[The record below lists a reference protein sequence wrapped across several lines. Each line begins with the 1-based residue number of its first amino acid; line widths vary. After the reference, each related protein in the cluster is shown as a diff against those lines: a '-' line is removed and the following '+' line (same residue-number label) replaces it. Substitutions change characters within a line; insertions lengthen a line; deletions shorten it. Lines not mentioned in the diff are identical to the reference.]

1 MQAIP
6 GLACPAC
13 RGDLRP
19 DSETGLTCAACHRSY
34 PVFEGI
40 PSFVPS
46 PSPDRST
53 LCQLTVLVPAL
64 NEAANLQE
72 LLPSIQRELQSLDI
86 DHELI
91 VVDGGSTDGTAE
103 VVARHDAFLLP
114 QAMPGYGGALRTGFE
129 RARGEFVL
137 TLDADGS
144 HDPTFL
150 GQMWAARSAAE
161 VVIASRYVP
170 GGTAEMPRSRRILS
184 RTLNLVF
191 GRGLSLPYA
200 DLSSG
205 YRLYRRRALA
215 ALELPGTDFNILEEI
230 LIRAVAAGF
239 TVQEVAFHYR
249 ARLAGKTHARLA
261 SFAVSYLQTFGAM
274 WKLRNSIAS
283 ADYDARA
290 YDSIVPLQR
299 YWQRRRYAVITKLAA
314 GAQRVLDVGCGSSRI
329 IGSGRLVG
337 LDIVLGKLRYARR
350 YENPLVHGSI
360 FELPFKDASFDCVI
374 CSEVIE
380 HVSADET
387 VFSELERVLEPGGR
401 LILGTPDYDR
411 WRWRALEWVYGKVS
425 PGGYADEHI
434 THYGRE
440 NLAAYL
446 SGRGMTIESVDYV
459 GGSEMIFSL
468 RKSTSTAAPIGRLPV
483 TAGLRKARYGSA
495 IRSRS

>member
-19 DSETGLTCAACHRSY
+19 GSETVLTCVACHRSY

-40 PSFVPS
+40 PSFIPS
-46 PSPDRST
+46 PAPDRSMVY
-53 LCQLTVLVPAL
+53 QLTVLVPAL
-64 NEAANLQE
+64 NEATNLNE
-72 LLPSIQRELQSLDI
+72 LLPSIQRELESLAI

-103 VVARHDAFLLP
+103 VVAQHGAVLLP

-129 RARGEFVL
+129 RARGDYVL

-150 GQMWAARSAAE
+150 RQMWATRSAAE
-161 VVIASRYVP
+161 VVIASRYIH
-170 GGTAEMPRSRRILS
+170 GGTADMPRSRRILS
-184 RTLNLVF
+184 RSLNLVF
-191 GRGLSLPYA
+191 KRGLSLPYA

-205 YRLYRRRALA
+205 YRLYRRRALDS
-215 ALELPGTDFNILEEI
+215 LELRGTDFNILEEI

-239 TVQEVAFHYR
+239 TVQEVPFHYR

-261 SFAVSYLQTFGAM
+261 SFAVSYLKTFGAM

-314 GAQRVLDVGCGSSRI
+314 GAQRVLDVGCGSSR
-329 IGSGRLVG
+329 
-337 LDIVLGKLRYARR
+337 
-350 YENPLVHGSI
+350 SI

-380 HVSADET
+380 HVPADET

-446 SGRGMTIESVDYV
+446 QARGMTVESVAYV

-468 RKSTSTAAPIGRLPV
+468 RKSTSRERSAPGLPV
-483 TAGLRKARYGSA
+483 TAGLRTDRRPS
-495 IRSRS
+495 

>member
-19 DSETGLTCAACHRSY
+19 GSETVLTCVACHRSY

-40 PSFVPS
+40 PSFIPS
-46 PSPDRST
+46 PAPDRSMV
-53 LCQLTVLVPAL
+53 CQLTVLVPAL
-64 NEAANLQE
+64 NEAANLKE
-72 LLPSIQRELQSLDI
+72 LLPSIQRELESLAI

-103 VVARHDAFLLP
+103 VVAQHGAVLLP

-129 RARGEFVL
+129 RARGDYVL

-150 GQMWAARSAAE
+150 RQMWATRSAAE
-161 VVIASRYVP
+161 VVIASRYIH
-170 GGTAEMPRSRRILS
+170 GGTADMPRSRRILS

-191 GRGLSLPYA
+191 KRGLSLPYA

-205 YRLYRRRALA
+205 YRLYRRRALDS
-215 ALELPGTDFNILEEI
+215 LELRGTDFNILEEI

-239 TVQEVAFHYR
+239 TVQEVPFHYR

-261 SFAVSYLQTFGAM
+261 SFAVSYLKTFGAM

-380 HVSADET
+380 HVPADET

-411 WRWRALEWVYGKVS
+411 WRWRALEWVYGRVS

-446 SGRGMTIESVDYV
+446 QARGMTVESVDYV

-468 RKSTSTAAPIGRLPV
+468 RKSISRERVVPGLPV
-483 TAGLRKARYGSA
+483 TAGLRTDRRPS
-495 IRSRS
+495 